1 MLTFYPIQNQSKIGK
16 KYLANF
22 VSLKSSPLRAIQIKQ
37 FDYKNMYIPLS
48 KNLGRKTLE
57 IIQIVLI
64 IHHSIYIITNLENQN
79 DMS

>member
-22 VSLKSSPLRAIQIKQ
+22 VSLNSSPLRAIQIKQ
-37 FDYKNMYIPLS
+37 FDYKNMYIPLN
-48 KNLGRKTLE
+48 KKIERK

-64 IHHSIYIITNLENQN
+64 IHHSIYIITNLENQK